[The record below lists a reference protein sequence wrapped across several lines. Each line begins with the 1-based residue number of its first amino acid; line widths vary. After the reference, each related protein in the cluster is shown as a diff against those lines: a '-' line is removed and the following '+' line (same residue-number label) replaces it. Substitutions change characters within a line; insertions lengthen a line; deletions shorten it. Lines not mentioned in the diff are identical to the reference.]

1 MPARGAKAV
10 AKKRKQPVARKAKPA
25 TRVASKSPAKSPAKP
40 SRLERRLVREMESLA
55 LVILTAKREIAALR
69 PDEIREKHLPE
80 ATDELDAIVGATAEA
95 TGSILDAAE
104 HLGAIADRV
113 GGADGAAITDQITR
127 IFEAST
133 FQDITGQRIT
143 KVVKTLKVIE
153 ARVANLVSA
162 FGTLQS
168 SEAAPAPTGEAALL
182 NGPQLPADARSQ
194 ADIDAIFDKA

>member
-1 MPARGAKAV
+1 MPARSAAAAKKPKRPVLRAAKAGAKS
-10 AKKRKQPVARKAKPA
+10 R
-25 TRVASKSPAKSPAKP
+25 AKSTPKPLVKP
-40 SRLERRLVREMESLA
+40 SRLERKLVREMESLA
-55 LVILTAKREIAALR
+55 LVIATAKREIAALR

-80 ATDELDAIVGATAEA
+80 ATDELDAIVGSTAEA

-104 HLGAIADRV
+104 HLGALADKV
-113 GGADGAAITDQITR
+113 GGTDGEAITDQVTR
-127 IFEAST
+127 IFEACT

-153 ARVANLVSA
+153 GRVASLVSA
-162 FGTLQS
+162 FGTL
-168 SEAAPAPTGEAALL
+168 EASQAAAAPTGEAALL

>member
-1 MPARGAKAV
+1 MPARSAAAAKKPKRPAVRAAKAGAKSRTKSA
-10 AKKRKQPVARKAKPA
+10 PKAL
-25 TRVASKSPAKSPAKP
+25 VKP

-55 LVILTAKREIAALR
+55 LVIATAKREIAALR

-80 ATDELDAIVGATAEA
+80 ATDELDAIVGSTAEA

-104 HLGAIADRV
+104 HLGGIADKI
-113 GGADGAAITDQITR
+113 GGADGGAITDQVTR
-127 IFEAST
+127 IFEACT

-153 ARVANLVSA
+153 SRVASLVSA
-162 FGTLQS
+162 FGTLET
-168 SEAAPAPTGEAALL
+168 SEAAAAPTGEAALL